1 MRLRWLAVVRLLS
14 VFVAGGLLGA
24 VLMSAFV
31 LLPIQ
36 MQVSGQTQL
45 IQMQPMQPT
54 PTALP
59 DSVFSAIEA
68 RDQVIINLYQR
79 VSQSVVHITSRTQS
93 IGFYGVVPNEGTGSG
108 FILDTQGH
116 IVTNNH
122 VVADADQVEVVLANS
137 LSYTAKIVGADQYYD
152 LAVLQIDA
160 PAEQLIPLALGDS
173 AAVQIGQS
181 VIAIGNPFGLDRT
194 LTLGIVSALNRQVV
208 QDSGSVIGQ
217 AIQTDA
223 AINPGN
229 SGGPLLDLRGQVI
242 GVNASIST
250 PSGGSVGIGFA
261 VPANVV
267 KRVIPVLISQGRY
280 PHPTLNIQVAELG
293 NEIRPPANGPSRG
306 LLIIQMTAGGA
317 AQKAGLKAAAVST
330 QRGRYIFTGGDIIV
344 SVNEKPVSTRND
356 MLIALEENSRP
367 GDTIKISVVRDNQI
381 VSLQVTLDEQ

>member
-1 MRLRWLAVVRLLS
+1 MLRSRWLAVVRLLI
-14 VFVAGGLLGA
+14 VFFAGGLLGA
-24 VLMSAFV
+24 AAIFAFV
-31 LLPIQ
+31 LLPVQ
-36 MQVSGQTQL
+36 MQVNGQTRL
-45 IQMQPMQPT
+45 QPMQPT
-54 PTALP
+54 PTPLP
-59 DSVFSAIEA
+59 DSVFSEVEA
-68 RDQVIINLYQR
+68 KDQVVINLYQR

-93 IGFYGVVPNEGTGSG
+93 IGFYGVVPSEGTGSG
-108 FILDTQGH
+108 FIIDTQGH

-122 VVADADQVEVVLANS
+122 VVADADEVEVVLANS

-160 PAEQLIPLALGDS
+160 PAEQLIPLELGDS
-173 AAVQIGQS
+173 SILQIGQS

-229 SGGPLLDLRGQVI
+229 SGGPLLNLRGQVI

-261 VPANVV
+261 VPVNVV
-267 KRVIPVLISQGRY
+267 KRVVPVLMSQGRY
-280 PHPTLNIQVAELG
+280 PHPSLNVQVAELG
-293 NEIRPPANGPSRG
+293 NEVRPPTNGPSRG
-306 LLIIQMTAGGA
+306 LLIIQLQPGGA
-317 AQKAGLKAAAVST
+317 ADRAGLKAAQVST
-330 QRGRYIFTGGDIIV
+330 QRGRYVFSGGDIIV

-356 MLIALEENSRP
+356 LLIALEENSRP
-367 GDTIKISVVRDNQI
+367 GDTIKMSVVRDNQI
-381 VSLQVTLDEQ
+381 IDVQVTLDEQ

>member
-1 MRLRWLAVVRLLS
+1 MKRWLGVVRVLI
-14 VFVAGGLLGA
+14 VFVTGSLLGA
-24 VLMSAFV
+24 AVMFALVLPM
-31 LLPIQ
+31 
-36 MQVSGQTQL
+36 MQVSGRTYL
-45 IQMQPMQPT
+45 QPAQPT
-54 PTALP
+54 PTSLP
-59 DSVFSAIEA
+59 NTVFSEVEA
-68 RDQVIINLYQR
+68 KDQVISNLYQR

-93 IGFYGVVPNEGTGSG
+93 LGFYGVVPSEGTGSG

-122 VVADADQVEVVLANS
+122 VIADADEVEVVLANS
-137 LSYTAKIVGADQYYD
+137 LSYSATVIGADQYYD
-152 LAVLQIDA
+152 LAVLRIDA
-160 PAEQLIPLALGDS
+160 PAEQLIPLELGDS
-173 AAVQIGQS
+173 TNLQIGQS

-229 SGGPLLDLRGQVI
+229 SGGPLLNLRGQVI

-261 VPANVV
+261 VPVNVV
-267 KRVIPVLISQGRY
+267 KRVVPVLMSDGRY

-293 NEIRPPANGPSRG
+293 NEIRPQTNGPARG
-306 LLIIQMTAGGA
+306 LLIIDVVPSGA
-317 AQKAGLKAAAVST
+317 ADRAGLLAAAVST
-330 QRGRYIFTGGDIIV
+330 RRGRYVFSGGDIIV

-356 MLIALEENSRP
+356 LLIALEENARP
-367 GDTIKISVVRDNQI
+367 GDTIKISIVRDNQI
-381 VSLQVTLDEQ
+381 LDVQVTLDEQ